1 LAAQVITS
9 SIQPLTPM
17 THYSSSLEDIEL
29 RLLLEGIYQYY
40 GFDFRNYAIDSLK
53 RRICS
58 LMQAEKLSSIS
69 DLQKKVLH
77 DPVYKERFLLELSV
91 NVTGMFRDPSFYAAF
106 RNQVIPLLK
115 TYPFVRIWHAG
126 CATGEEV
133 YSLAIL
139 LLEEGIYHR
148 CRIYATDINQASIN
162 RAKAG
167 IVSLRLMQEYAQL
180 YLQSGGTRNFSDY
193 YTVVYNDGVFSS
205 MLKRNIV
212 FSPHNLVTDGSFN
225 EFNVILCRNVLIYF
239 NTQLQKRVHQ
249 LLYESL
255 RTFGIL
261 GLGQQETL
269 KMTPYEYCYE
279 EIASNEKIYRKIV

>member
-1 LAAQVITS
+1 MS
-9 SIQPLTPM
+9 
-17 THYSSSLEDIEL
+17 HYPSHLEDIEI

-53 RRICS
+53 RRICN
-58 LMQAEKLSSIS
+58 LMQAENLSSIS

-77 DPVYKERFLLELSV
+77 DPVYKERLLLELSV
-91 NVTGMFRDPSFYAAF
+91 NVTGMFRDPGFYAAF
-106 RNQVIPLLK
+106 RHHVIPLLK
-115 TYPFVRIWHAG
+115 TYPFIRIWHAG

-139 LLEEGIYHR
+139 LLEAGIYHR
-148 CRIYATDINQASIN
+148 CRIYATDINEALLN
-162 RAKAG
+162 KAKAG
-167 IVSLRLMQEYAQL
+167 VVPLRLMQEYARL
-180 YLQSGGTRNFSDY
+180 YRQSGGTGNFSDY
-193 YTVVYNDGVFSS
+193 YTAVYNNGVFHS
-205 MLKRNIV
+205 MLKKNIV

-269 KMTPYEYCYE
+269 KMTSYEHLYE
-279 EIASNEKIYRKIV
+279 ELIGNEKIYRKII

>member
-1 LAAQVITS
+1 LATQVIS
-9 SIQPLTPM
+9 SFSPPTLRM
-17 THYSSSLEDIEL
+17 SHYPSHLEDIEI

-53 RRICS
+53 RRICN
-58 LMQAEKLSSIS
+58 LMQAENLSSIS

-77 DPVYKERFLLELSV
+77 DPVYKERLLLELSV
-91 NVTGMFRDPSFYAAF
+91 NVTGMFRDPGFYAAF
-106 RNQVIPLLK
+106 RHHVIPLLK
-115 TYPFVRIWHAG
+115 TYPFIRIWHAG

-139 LLEEGIYHR
+139 LLEAGIYHR
-148 CRIYATDINQASIN
+148 CRIYATDINEELLN
-162 RAKAG
+162 KAKAG
-167 IVSLRLMQEYAQL
+167 VVPLRLMQEYARL
-180 YLQSGGTRNFSDY
+180 YRQSGGTGNFSDY
-193 YTVVYNDGVFSS
+193 YTAVYNNGVFHS
-205 MLKRNIV
+205 MLKKNIV

-269 KMTPYEYCYE
+269 KMTSYEHLYE
-279 EIASNEKIYRKIV
+279 ELIGNEKIYRKII